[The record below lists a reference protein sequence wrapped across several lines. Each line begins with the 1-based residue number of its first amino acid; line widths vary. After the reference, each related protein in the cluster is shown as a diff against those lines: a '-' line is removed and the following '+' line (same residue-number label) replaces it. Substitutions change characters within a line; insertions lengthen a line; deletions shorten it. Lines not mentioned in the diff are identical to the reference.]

1 MVGVT
6 EEEAVM
12 ETKLTAGQRMIEA
25 AERLNEADCE
35 TLWATVEDLAGRT
48 ENPLPK
54 TVLEMAKDRHWTVQ
68 HTALA
73 LAYVLMM
80 QGK

>member
-1 MVGVT
+1 MD
-6 EEEAVM
+6 
-12 ETKLTAGQRMIEA
+12 KLTDGQRMIEA

-35 TLWATVEDLAGRT
+35 TLWATIQDLATRV

-54 TVLEMAKDRHWTVQ
+54 HVLDMAQVRHWTVQ

>member
-1 MVGVT
+1 MDKLGAGV
-6 EEEAVM
+6 
-12 ETKLTAGQRMIEA
+12 RMIEA

-35 TLWATVEDLAGRT
+35 TLWAIVQEQAERQ
-48 ENPLPK
+48 ENPLPR
-54 TVLEMAKDRHWTVQ
+54 TVLNMAKERHWTVQ

-73 LAYVLMM
+73 LSYVLMM

>member
-1 MVGVT
+1 MD
-6 EEEAVM
+6 
-12 ETKLTAGQRMIEA
+12 KLTAGARMIEA
-25 AERLNEADCE
+25 AERLNDADCE
-35 TLWATVEDLAGRT
+35 TLWSLVQVEAERS

-54 TVLEMAKDRHWTVQ
+54 TVLEMATKEHWHVQ